1 MTGLRKGTIL
11 TSQKANLVELLNT
24 ATKNQLF
31 QFEGRL
37 YVRTLVDGV
46 AMGSPLGPL
55 MAIVFISSIEERLQD
70 EGKMA
75 QYCKHHVDDTLSI
88 MPDVEITLKHSPAH
102 LKVRHPSVNST
113 MELAES
119 WQTSFP

>member
-1 MTGLRKGTIL
+1 M
-11 TSQKANLVELLNT
+11 
-24 ATKNQLF
+24 
-31 QFEGRL
+31 
-37 YVRTLVDGV
+37 RTLVDGV
-46 AMGSPLGPL
+46 AMGSPQGPL

-88 MPDVEITLKHSPAH
+88 MPDVEITEAFPCTP
-102 LKVRHPSVNST
+102 KVRHPSVNST

-119 WQTSFP
+119 GKLPFLRMEIVKHCTNSLFKFLLFVSFKILPLC